1 MIKSDQQA
9 QQIEANGFQGLD
21 EKTDILSE
29 VERVLMPVVGAVFQN
44 YLFVLYD
51 EALELLDCLLFSFK
65 QVTPQLVECLSSY
78 DSATLTPLF
87 PHFGLQNIPKVFLI
101 NGIKLVLA
109 CLLNSTA
116 PTVSLMVQNNWVQR
130 IDQRLHPTYL
140 KFISEMTDEQK
151 QVIQEIFSTAANRN
165 QSS

>member
-44 YLFVLYD
+44 YLFGLYD

-65 QVTPQLVECLSSY
+65 QVSPNLWSGWVLM
-78 DSATLTPLF
+78 
-87 PHFGLQNIPKVFLI
+87 IP
-101 NGIKLVLA
+101 
-109 CLLNSTA
+109 
-116 PTVSLMVQNNWVQR
+116 P
-130 IDQRLHPTYL
+130 P
-140 KFISEMTDEQK
+140 
-151 QVIQEIFSTAANRN
+151 
-165 QSS
+165 